1 MEVMLVIVSLFIIL
15 INISSVVDFVRGF
28 ISKATSKALFIA
40 GCSFMSVY
48 IITKALIDEPNIG
61 EGNVLSNI
69 GIGLQ
74 NFFSAIYLYTGI
86 VFLIGAVV
94 RKVLEKKG
102 LVKKEKSR
110 D

>member
-1 MEVMLVIVSLFIIL
+1 MEVMLVIVSLFILL
-15 INISSVVDFVRGF
+15 INISSVVDFVSWF

-48 IITKALIDEPNIG
+48 IITKALVDEPNIG
-61 EGNVLSNI
+61 EGNALSNI
-69 GIGLQ
+69 GVGLQ
-74 NFFSAIYLYTGI
+74 SFFSAIYLYAGI
-86 VFLIGAVV
+86 VFLIGALV